1 LKVEDSN
8 DVAKIP
14 ADTSF
19 KGEHEEDQSSG
30 SASQSIE
37 VDATEQSLELR
48 HISPTAKTLI
58 KEHGLKISLLKAS
71 CPCGTLLKGDVLAAL
86 KACTASSSAKEKT
99 APNQL
104 VIPKLNL

>member
-37 VDATEQSLELR
+37 VDATEQSL
-48 HISPTAKTLI
+48 
-58 KEHGLKISLLKAS
+58 
-71 CPCGTLLKGDVLAAL
+71 
-86 KACTASSSAKEKT
+86 
-99 APNQL
+99 
-104 VIPKLNL
+104 